1 MKEHSR
7 WRVLRVDLTHRTIGV
22 EEIGQ
27 EDLRLYKGG
36 SGIAAKIL
44 YDETSSATDPL
55 GAENR
60 LIFMAGTFTGS
71 LVPLSGRHAVVSK
84 SPLTG
89 IYGECDVGGSWGTV
103 FKRTGYEGI
112 IVTGQSPAPVYILLT
127 PDKMEIRDAGHLWG
141 KDCFETDRLIKEEND
156 KRTEVSCIG
165 PAGERLA
172 RIAAIM
178 SDGKHGRAA
187 GRGGLGAV
195 MGSKRLKAI
204 AVTAGKKEP
213 LPSHDPFRESVKDIL
228 PQIVEK
234 GKFLREFG
242 TAGHV
247 VQTEAIGDLPIKN
260 WKLGSWAEGAAK
272 INGQVMNGSIL
283 SGRYACSNC
292 VIRCGRVVDLTG
304 SPYGA
309 VSGGG
314 PEYETLAAL
323 GSMCLVDDL
332 NAVVKANELCNRY
345 GLDTISTGGVI
356 AFAMEAYE
364 NNALTKADLD
374 GIDLKWGDG
383 EAMIQ
388 LLHKLGK
395 REGIGELLSEGS
407 RIAAEKIGQGSS
419 EYAIHVKGM
428 EPAMH
433 DPRAFTS
440 LAVGYATSRIGASHW
455 AVSHLVEKGM
465 TMPDLGYDAVLDR
478 FESKGKGIMTAKM
491 QDYMEMVEA
500 LKICK
505 FIAWMPLAKILE
517 WVYYVT
523 GTRMDSHEYM
533 VTGERISNLKRMYNV
548 RNGITRKDDRL
559 PVRFLTQKR
568 GTGGAAEHLPNLSV
582 MLEEYYAYRDWD
594 ENGIP
599 RKEKLSSLAL
609 GKMAADLDLLRT
621 TKAKL

>member
-1 MKEHSR
+1 MKKQGQ
-7 WRVLRVDLTHRTIGV
+7 WRVLRVDLTQRTIAV
-22 EEIGQ
+22 EEIGP
-27 EDLRLYKGG
+27 EDLRLYVGG

-44 YDETSSATDPL
+44 YDETSAATDPL
-55 GAENR
+55 SPENR

-71 LVPLSGRHAVVSK
+71 PVPLSGRHAVVAK

-89 IYGECDVGGSWGTV
+89 IYGECDVGGSWGTA

-112 IVTGQSPAPVYILLT
+112 IVMGRSPTPVYVLLT
-127 PDKMEIRDAGHLWG
+127 PDRMEIRDAGHLWG
-141 KDCFETDRLIKEEND
+141 KDCFETDRLIKEETD
-156 KRTEVSCIG
+156 SRTVVSCIG
-165 PAGERLA
+165 PAGEKLA
-172 RIAAIM
+172 RIAAII
-178 SDGKHGRAA
+178 SDAEHGRAA

-213 LPSHDPFRESVKDIL
+213 LPPHDPFRESVKEIL

-272 INGQVMNGSIL
+272 INGQAMAGSML
-283 SGRYACSNC
+283 SGRFACSNC
-292 VIRCGRVVDLTG
+292 VIGCGRVVDVTG
-304 SPYGA
+304 SPYGTT
-309 VSGGG
+309 SGGG

-323 GSMCLVDDL
+323 GSLCLVDDL

-345 GLDTISTGGVI
+345 GLDTISAGGVI

-364 NNALTKADLD
+364 NNALTRADVD

-383 EAMIQ
+383 EAMLQ

-395 REGIGELLSEGS
+395 REGIGELLSDGS
-407 RIAAEKIGQGSS
+407 RIAAEKIGKGTSV
-419 EYAIHVKGM
+419 YAIHVKGM

-433 DPRAFTS
+433 DPRAFAS
-440 LAVGYATSRIGASHW
+440 LAVGYATSRVGASHW
-455 AVSHLVEKGM
+455 AVNHLLEKGM
-465 TMPDLGYDAVLDR
+465 TMPALGYDAVLDR
-478 FESKGKGIMTAKM
+478 FESKGKGIMTARM
-491 QDYMEMVEA
+491 QDYIEMVEA

-505 FIAWMPLAKILE
+505 FIVWMPLAKILE
-517 WVYYVT
+517 WVYFVT
-523 GTRMDSHEYM
+523 GTRMEPLEYLRI
-533 VTGERISNLKRMYNV
+533 GERLSNLKRMYNV
-548 RNGITRKDDRL
+548 RSGISRKDDRL
-559 PVRFLTQKR
+559 PDRLLNQKR
-568 GTGGAAEHLPNLSV
+568 GTGGAADHLPDLQM
-582 MLEEYYAYRDWD
+582 MLDEYYDYRDWD

-599 RKEKLSSLAL
+599 RKEKLRSLGL
-609 GKMAADLDLLRT
+609 YRLVEDLDSLPGN
-621 TKAKL
+621 

>member
-1 MKEHSR
+1 MKKQGQ
-7 WRVLRVDLTHRTIGV
+7 WRVLRIDLTHRKIAS

-27 EDLRLYKGG
+27 EDLSLYMGG

-44 YDETSSATDPL
+44 CDETSAATDPL

-71 LVPLSGRHAVVSK
+71 PVPLSGRHAVVAK

-89 IYGECDVGGSWGTV
+89 IYGECDVGGSWGTA

-112 IVTGQSPAPVYILLT
+112 IVTGQSPAPVYLLLT
-127 PDKMEIRDAGHLWG
+127 PEKLEIRDAGHLWG
-141 KDCFETDRLIKEEND
+141 KDCFETDRLIKGETD
-156 KRTEVSCIG
+156 PRTVVSCIG

-178 SDGKHGRAA
+178 SDAEHGRAA

-204 AVTAGKKEP
+204 AVTAGKKES
-213 LPSHDPFRESVKDIL
+213 LPADDPFRKSVKEIL
-228 PQIVEK
+228 PQILEK

-260 WKLGSWAEGAAK
+260 WRLGSWAEGAAK
-272 INGQVMNGSIL
+272 INGQVLAASML
-283 SGRYACSNC
+283 SGRFACSNC
-292 VIRCGRVVDLTG
+292 VIGCGRVVDAAG
-304 SPYGA
+304 SPYGPTA
-309 VSGGG
+309 GGG

-323 GSMCLVDDL
+323 GSLCLVDDL
-332 NAVVKANELCNRY
+332 HAVVKANELCNRY

-364 NNALTKADLD
+364 NGALTRADLD

-383 EAMIQ
+383 GALIQ

-395 REGIGELLSEGS
+395 REGIGALLSEGS
-407 RIAAEKIGQGSS
+407 RIAADRIGKGTAA
-419 EYAIHVKGM
+419 YAIHVKGM
-428 EPAMH
+428 EPPMH

-455 AVSHLVEKGM
+455 AVSHLLEKGM
-465 TMPDLGYDAVLDR
+465 TMPALGYDAVQDR
-478 FESKGKGIMTAKM
+478 FASRGKGIMTAKM

-517 WVYYVT
+517 WVSFVT
-523 GTRMDSHEYM
+523 GASLTPREYM
-533 VTGERISNLKRMYNV
+533 AKGERISNLKRMYNV
-548 RNGITRKDDRL
+548 RCGITGKDDVL
-559 PVRFLTQKR
+559 PARFLTLKR
-568 GTGGAAEHLPNLSV
+568 GTGGAADHLPDLPA
-582 MLEEYYAYRDWD
+582 MLAEYYEYRGWD
-594 ENGIP
+594 ENGLP
-599 RKEKLSSLAL
+599 RQEKLKTL
-609 GKMAADLDLLRT
+609 GLLWMADGCGMSE
-621 TKAKL
+621 